1 MAKPRRFNPPVTYNE
16 AMTSNAETIERPDRR
31 VTLRD
36 WRKWAEAGRHFA
48 MLTCYDATTAKWLW
62 RGGVS
67 SFLVG
72 DTAAQLILGH
82 DSTLPAKMPF
92 MLELTAAVRRGA
104 PNALV
109 MADMPFGSY
118 QADEAEAVRNAIAF
132 MQDAGAD
139 CVKLEVDG
147 SHATLV
153 EKLALAG
160 VPIVA
165 HIGSRPQ
172 QVRVDGGYKAAGR
185 SKREADV
192 LVDTAQLM
200 IAMGAAA
207 LLVEAVPDVVSQRV
221 VEKARHPRSGER
233 IPVIGC
239 GAGPGCDG
247 HVVVLQDVLG
257 MSDWQPPFA
266 PPLAQLGPAI
276 QDAASKW
283 CQQVENR
290 AYLAE
295 GGVYRM
301 KD

>member
-1 MAKPRRFNPPVTYNE
+1 MDAPTTAQAAPP
-16 AMTSNAETIERPDRR
+16 RPDRR

-36 WRKWAEAGRHFA
+36 WRKWAQEREPFA

-62 RGGVS
+62 RGGVH

-104 PNALV
+104 PHALV

-118 QADEAEAVRNAIAF
+118 QVDEASAVRNAIAF
-132 MQDAGAD
+132 MQDGGAD

-153 EKLALAG
+153 EKLAQAG
-160 VPIVA
+160 VPVVA
-165 HIGSRPQ
+165 HLGSRPQ
-172 QVRVDGGYKAAGR
+172 QVRMDGGYKAAGR
-185 SKREADV
+185 TQREADIV
-192 LVDTAQLM
+192 VDTAQLM
-200 IAMGAAA
+200 IAMGASV
-207 LLVEAVPDVVSQRV
+207 LLIEAVPDEVSKRI
-221 VEKARHPRSGER
+221 VEKSRHPRSGER

-239 GAGPGCDG
+239 GAGPACDG
-247 HVVVLQDVLG
+247 HVVVLQDLLG
-257 MSDWQPPFA
+257 LSDWQPPFA
-266 PPLAQLGPAI
+266 PPMGQLGQAM
-276 QDAASKW
+276 QSAAQAW
-283 CQQVENR
+283 REQVEQGK
-290 AYLAE
+290 YLAD

>member
-1 MAKPRRFNPPVTYNE
+1 
-16 AMTSNAETIERPDRR
+16 MTQTTDKTDTDRSPDRR
-31 VTLRD
+31 ITLRD
-36 WRKWAEAGRHFA
+36 WRKWAEAGQHFA

-62 RGGVS
+62 RGGVT

-104 PNALV
+104 PDALV

-118 QADEAEAVRNAIAF
+118 QADESEAVRNAIAF
-132 MQDAGAD
+132 VQDAGAD

-147 SHATLV
+147 GHATLV
-153 EKLALAG
+153 EKLAQAG
-160 VPIVA
+160 VPVVA

-172 QVRVDGGYKAAGR
+172 QVRVDGGYKSAGR
-185 SKREADV
+185 TKRDADV

-200 IAMGAAA
+200 IAMGATA
-207 LLVEAVPDVVSQRV
+207 LLVEAVPDEVSRRIMG
-221 VEKARHPRSGER
+221 KARHPRSGER
-233 IPVIGC
+233 VPVIGC

-247 HVVVLQDVLG
+247 HVVVLQDLLG
-257 MSDWQPPFA
+257 LSDWQPPFA
-266 PPLAQLGPAI
+266 PPLAQLGASI

-283 CQQVENR
+283 CEQVESG
-290 AYLAE
+290 AYLAD
-295 GGVYRM
+295 GGVYRS
-301 KD
+301 KP

>member
-1 MAKPRRFNPPVTYNE
+1 
-16 AMTSNAETIERPDRR
+16 MTSSTETTPRPDRR

-36 WRKWAEAGRHFA
+36 WRKSAENNQTFA

-132 MQDAGAD
+132 IQDAGAD

-160 VPIVA
+160 VPVVA

-185 SKREADV
+185 DAREADV

-200 IAMGAAA
+200 IAMGATA
-207 LLVEAVPDVVSQRV
+207 LLVEAVPDAVSQRIV
-221 VEKARHPRSGER
+221 DKARHPRTGER
-233 IPVIGC
+233 IPVVGC
-239 GAGPGCDG
+239 GAGPACDG

-266 PPLAQLGPAI
+266 PPLAELGPAI
-276 QDAASKW
+276 QDAAGKW
-283 CQQVENR
+283 CAQVESGQ
-290 AYLAE
+290 YLAG

>member
-1 MAKPRRFNPPVTYNE
+1 MPDTQTPQIDTH
-16 AMTSNAETIERPDRR
+16 PDRK

-36 WRKWAEAGRHFA
+36 WRKWAEAKLPFA
-48 MLTCYDATTAKWLW
+48 MLTCYDATTARWLS
-62 RGGVS
+62 RGGVTS
-67 SFLVG
+67 ILVG

-104 PNALV
+104 PNAVL

-118 QADEAEAVRNAIAF
+118 QESEQQAVRNAVAF

-153 EKLALAG
+153 EKLAQSG
-160 VPIVA
+160 IPVVA

-185 SKREADV
+185 SPRDADV

-200 IAMGAAA
+200 IAMGASV
-207 LLVEAVPDVVSQRV
+207 LLVEAVPDEVSERIV
-221 VEKARHPRSGER
+221 AKARHPRTNER

-247 HVVVLQDVLG
+247 HVVVLQDLLG

-266 PPLAQLGPAI
+266 PPMANLGKSI
-276 QDAASKW
+276 QDAAAQW
-283 CQQVENR
+283 CDQVESGK
-290 AYLAE
+290 YLAD

>member
-1 MAKPRRFNPPVTYNE
+1 MPDTASPPVDLH
-16 AMTSNAETIERPDRR
+16 PDRR

-36 WRKWAEAGRHFA
+36 WRRWAAARRPFA
-48 MLTCYDATTAKWLW
+48 MLTCYDATTARWLA
-62 RGGVS
+62 RGGVNAL
-67 SFLVG
+67 LVG

-82 DSTLPAKMPF
+82 DSTLPAKMPL

-104 PNALV
+104 PNALL

-118 QADEAEAVRNAIAF
+118 QESEQLAVRNAVAF

-153 EKLALAG
+153 EKLAQAG
-160 VPIVA
+160 IPVVA

-185 SKREADV
+185 DAREADV

-200 IAMGAAA
+200 IAMGAST
-207 LLVEAVPDVVSQRV
+207 LLVEAVPDAVSKRIV
-221 VEKARHPRSGER
+221 AKAKHPRTGER
-233 IPVIGC
+233 VPVIGC
-239 GAGPGCDG
+239 GAGPACDG
-247 HVVVLQDVLG
+247 HVVVLQDLLG
-257 MSDWQPPFA
+257 LSDWQPPFA
-266 PPLAQLGPAI
+266 PPMAGLGASI
-276 QDAASKW
+276 QDAAAKW
-283 CQQVENR
+283 REQVESGR
-290 AYLAE
+290 YLAD

-301 KD
+301 KR

>member
-1 MAKPRRFNPPVTYNE
+1 MTTLTDTAK
-16 AMTSNAETIERPDRR
+16 RPDRR
-31 VTLRD
+31 ITLRD
-36 WRKWAEAGRHFA
+36 WRRWAEAGQSFA

-147 SHATLV
+147 SAATLV
-153 EKLALAG
+153 EKLAQAG
-160 VPIVA
+160 VPVVA

-185 SKREADV
+185 TKRDADV

-200 IAMGAAA
+200 IAMGATA
-207 LLVEAVPDVVSQRV
+207 LLVEAVPDEVSQRIV
-221 VEKARHPRSGER
+221 AKARQPRTGER
-233 IPVIGC
+233 VPVIGC

-247 HVVVLQDVLG
+247 HVVVLQDLLG
-257 MSDWQPPFA
+257 LSDWQPPFA
-266 PPLAQLGPAI
+266 PPMAGLGEAI
-276 QDAASKW
+276 QDAAAKW
-283 CQQVENR
+283 CEQVQAGE
-290 AYLAE
+290 YLAA
-295 GGVYRM
+295 GGVYGM

>member
-1 MAKPRRFNPPVTYNE
+1 MDTTK
-16 AMTSNAETIERPDRR
+16 RPDRR
-31 VTLRD
+31 ITLRD
-36 WRKWAEAGRHFA
+36 WRKWAEAGQRFA

-62 RGGVS
+62 RGGVT

-104 PNALV
+104 PEALV

-153 EKLALAG
+153 EKLSQAG
-160 VPIVA
+160 VPVVA
-165 HIGSRPQ
+165 HLGSRPQ
-172 QVRVDGGYKAAGR
+172 QVRLDGGYKSAGR
-185 SKREADV
+185 TAREADV

-200 IAMGAAA
+200 IAMGATA
-207 LLVEAVPDVVSQRV
+207 LLVEAVPDGVSERIV
-221 VEKARHPRSGER
+221 AKARHPRSGER
-233 IPVIGC
+233 VPVVGC

-247 HVVVLQDVLG
+247 HVVVLQDLLG
-257 MSDWQPPFA
+257 QSDWQPPFA
-266 PPLAQLGPAI
+266 PPMAQLGEAI
-276 QDAASKW
+276 RDAARQW
-283 CQQVENR
+283 CDQVER
-290 AYLAE
+290 GRYLAD
-295 GGVYRM
+295 GGVYQM
-301 KD
+301 KT

>member
-1 MAKPRRFNPPVTYNE
+1 MQKTNPT
-16 AMTSNAETIERPDRR
+16 TRLDRR

-36 WRKWAEAGRHFA
+36 WRKWAEAGQPFA

-104 PNALV
+104 PHALV

-139 CVKLEVDG
+139 CVKLEVDA

-153 EKLALAG
+153 EKLAQAG
-160 VPIVA
+160 VPVVT

-185 SKREADV
+185 SQHEADV

-200 IAMGAAA
+200 IAMGATA
-207 LLVEAVPDVVSQRV
+207 LLVEAVPDGVTQRILN
-221 VEKARHPRSGER
+221 KARHPRNGER

-247 HVVVLQDVLG
+247 HVVVLQDIMG

-266 PPLAQLGPAI
+266 PAMTQLGQAL
-276 QDAASKW
+276 QDAASQW
-283 CQQVENR
+283 CEQVEEGQ
-290 AYLAE
+290 YLVN
-295 GGVYRM
+295 GGVYRS

>member
-1 MAKPRRFNPPVTYNE
+1 MSSTTTTETAK
-16 AMTSNAETIERPDRR
+16 RPDRR
-31 VTLRD
+31 ITLRD
-36 WRKWAEAGRHFA
+36 WRKWAEARQPFP

-62 RGGVS
+62 RGGVG

-104 PNALV
+104 PKALV

-118 QADEAEAVRNAIAF
+118 QADEAEAVRNAVSF

-153 EKLALAG
+153 EKLAQAG
-160 VPIVA
+160 VPVVA

-185 SKREADV
+185 SKYEADV

-200 IAMGAAA
+200 IAMGATV
-207 LLVEAVPDVVSQRV
+207 LLVEAVPDEVSERIV
-221 VEKARHPRSGER
+221 AKARHPRSGER
-233 IPVIGC
+233 IPVVGC
-239 GAGPGCDG
+239 GAGPACDG
-247 HVVVLQDVLG
+247 HVVVLQDLLG
-257 MSDWQPPFA
+257 LSDWQPPFA
-266 PPLAQLGPAI
+266 PPLAQLGEKLK
-276 QDAASKW
+276 DAAADW
-283 CQQVENR
+283 CQQVESGQ
-290 AYLAE
+290 YLAE
-295 GGVYRM
+295 GGTYRM

>member
-1 MAKPRRFNPPVTYNE
+1 MST
-16 AMTSNAETIERPDRR
+16 TQTLQRPDRR
-31 VTLRD
+31 ITLRD
-36 WRKWAEAGRHFA
+36 WRKWAQARQPFA
-48 MLTCYDATTAKWLW
+48 LLTCYDATTAKWLW

-118 QADEAEAVRNAIAF
+118 QVDEAEAVRNAIAF

-153 EKLALAG
+153 EKLAQAG
-160 VPIVA
+160 VPVVA

-185 SKREADV
+185 DKREADL

-200 IAMGAAA
+200 IAMGATA
-207 LLVEAVPDVVSQRV
+207 LLVEAVPDDVSRRI
-221 VEKARHPRSGER
+221 VEKARHPRTAER

-239 GAGPGCDG
+239 GAGPACDG
-247 HVVVLQDVLG
+247 HVVVLQDLMG

-266 PPLAQLGPAI
+266 PPLATVGQAL

-283 CQQVENR
+283 CQQVQSGR
-290 AYLAE
+290 YLAE
-295 GGVYRM
+295 GGVYHM